1 MSLPR
6 RRPPAPRRAPSG
18 FTLVE
23 LIMVIALVGALA
35 VFALPRLLDLT
46 AWRLGAY
53 ADELRAQTLAMQRL
67 ALTQRRPVVATLTG
81 SGVDFAYSGGAAIA
95 SLPCPATATPCIA
108 EGGTRTATFNHANGG
123 MVVTSSGSALPI
135 TVSYGGTSIAF
146 VLENDTGLMRNGP

>member
-1 MSLPR
+1 
-6 RRPPAPRRAPSG
+6 
-18 FTLVE
+18 
-23 LIMVIALVGALA
+23 MVIALVGALA

-53 ADELRAQTLAMQRL
+53 ADELRAQTLAVQRL

-81 SGVDFAYSGGAAIA
+81 SGVDFAYGGGAAIA

-108 EGGTRTATFNHANGG
+108 EGGTHTATFNHANGG

-135 TVSYGGTSIAF
+135 TVSYGSTSIAF